1 MYSITEKTKGNVS
14 GLGILFAFVN
24 IEQSRFESEALNLF
38 KRRSTK
44 LNVTFV
50 FGWIEGDAHN
60 SDCTHKER
68 EGRQRCGHHGASC
81 L

>member
-24 IEQSRFESEALNLF
+24 IEQSRFESEALNLL
-38 KRRSTK
+38 KRRPTE
-44 LNVTFV
+44 LNVTV
-50 FGWIEGDAHN
+50 AFGWIEGDTHK

-68 EGRQRCGHHGASC
+68 EERQRCRHRGASC